1 MSNMDTVFSDE
12 KDERFLKLVDE
23 LDAGYYERIG
33 DELSKYDNYNEFKNP
48 HVVLLALDNDTAV
61 ACASYR
67 IFDNDS
73 VEFKRIYVK
82 KEYRKR
88 GIAYYLIVQLEKS
101 VIERNFRYSY
111 IVTGKNNHAAIGL
124 YKKLNYELIDN
135 FGQFG
140 DDDRVVCMRKEFEH
154 LHPK

>member
-1 MSNMDTVFSDE
+1 MDIVFSDE

-33 DELSKYDNYNEFKNP
+33 DELSKYDSYNEFKNP
-48 HVVLLALDNDTAV
+48 HVVILALDNDTAV

-67 IFDNDS
+67 VFDNDS
-73 VEFKRIYVK
+73 VEFKRVFVK

-88 GIAYYLIVQLEKS
+88 GIAYNLIVQLEKS

>member
-1 MSNMDTVFSDE
+1 MDTVFSDE

-124 YKKLNYELIDN
+124 YMQSDYTKS
-135 FGQFG
+135 
-140 DDDRVVCMRKEFEH
+140 
-154 LHPK
+154 